1 MARLDYKAVA
11 AMVEGY
17 GLKMTP
23 QRRAIV
29 EYLQTCVDHPTA
41 EEIMVAVNER
51 FPMTSRPTVYNTLNW
66 LKGAGLINE
75 VFEGGAIRYD
85 PNTSQHH
92 HFVCRRCGR
101 VEDIDTGSV
110 GEIVPGP
117 LMGGQKIESLQLT
130 FRGLCRGC
138 Q

>member
-1 MARLDYKAVA
+1 MARLEYKTVA

-29 EYLQTCVDHPTA
+29 EYLQSCVDHPTA
-41 EEIMVAVNER
+41 EEVMLAVNER

-75 VFEGGAIRYD
+75 VYEGGAVRYD
-85 PNTSQHH
+85 PNTSPHH

-101 VEDIDTGSV
+101 VDDIEPTAV
-110 GEIVPGP
+110 GELPIETIPDHY
-117 LMGGQKIESLQLT
+117 KIENYQVT
-130 FRGLCRGC
+130 IRGLCFDC

>member
-1 MARLDYKAVA
+1 MARLDYNTVA
-11 AMVEGY
+11 AMVDGY

-29 EYLQTCVDHPTA
+29 EFLQSCTDHPTA
-41 EEIMVAVNER
+41 EEIMAAVNER

-66 LKGAGLINE
+66 LRGSGLLNE
-75 VFEGGAIRYD
+75 VYEGGAVRYD
-85 PNTSQHH
+85 PNTSSHH

-101 VEDIDTGSV
+101 VEDVEPEMIGA
-110 GEIVPGP
+110 
-117 LMGGQKIESLQLT
+117 LMIESLPGQQKVENFQVT
-130 FRGLCRGC
+130 IRGLCLTC